1 MGFTLPNLVT
11 IARMV
16 LVPPFIM
23 LVVSN
28 RPGWALA
35 VFATAGISDALDGF
49 VARRF
54 GQRSE
59 LGAFLDPVADK
70 LLVTA
75 ALVVLSIPDHPASFP
90 HFVLLNRFPI
100 LLTILTISRDVF
112 ITCAVTGSGATQ
124 DRSAHV
130 PRSPRDIAASAIAAA
145 RAGAAIVH
153 CHVRDPVTGKASR
166 DPRFYREV
174 VDRIRDSATDVVI
187 NLTAGMGGDLVL
199 GPPEAPLP
207 INAAGTDMG
216 SAEDRM
222 RPIADCLPEICTLD
236 CGTMNFAEAD
246 YVMTNTPGMLRKPLR

>member
-112 ITCAVTGSGATQ
+112 IVLIALVIHLATGLTRFPPTVCGKITTVVQVVTVCVILLYNHLQIRSTAVVPGLVYLTLAVTLLSGF
-124 DRSAHV
+124 HY
-130 PRSPRDIAASAIAAA
+130 ILHGA
-145 RAGAAIVH
+145 RLA
-153 CHVRDPVTGKASR
+153 
-166 DPRFYREV
+166 
-174 VDRIRDSATDVVI
+174 
-187 NLTAGMGGDLVL
+187 
-199 GPPEAPLP
+199 
-207 INAAGTDMG
+207 G
-216 SAEDRM
+216 SAPDAGR
-222 RPIADCLPEICTLD
+222 
-236 CGTMNFAEAD
+236 
-246 YVMTNTPGMLRKPLR
+246 